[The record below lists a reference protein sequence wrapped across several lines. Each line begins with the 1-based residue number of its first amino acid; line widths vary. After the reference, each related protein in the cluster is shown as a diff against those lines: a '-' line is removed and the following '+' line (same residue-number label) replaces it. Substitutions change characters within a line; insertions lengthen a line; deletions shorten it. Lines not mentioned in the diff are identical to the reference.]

1 MAAAEW
7 SGKGAAAY
15 TGGSHRGFAIS
26 KQGGSI
32 ARHFAGLPAPG

>member
-1 MAAAEW
+1 MAVAEW

-15 TGGSHRGFAIS
+15 TGGSHGGFAIS